1 MSANSTVTLG
11 RLYLAISLVLIALIL
26 WQGIGMMRTRRQTAE
41 IRGQISSLQKKDSA
55 APTPAPEVQPTPTP
69 TPQPTPTPPED
80 PLAYITKKGLFSPAP
95 PPPMLP
101 ECTGILGDRV
111 ILNNQFKKVGEEM
124 DGWKVEKIGTERVT
138 LRRNED
144 VAEVQLAK
152 PTTWPMPPPPPMPA
166 CTGIFGDTALL
177 NNELHRIGDKIG
189 DWEVTLITLDK
200 VFIRNKEG
208 NTNELPLVQEAKWP
222 ETPPPQ
228 EEPPKQE
235 APKQETPQADA
246 SPKSPDQPPAGG
258 PPPQPGTN
266 PSAPTDGA
274 VVQNAPDQPGQP
286 QPGNP
291 EQSQQGGNRRGRRP
305 RR

>member
-11 RLYLAISLVLIALIL
+11 RLYLAISLFLLALIL
-26 WQGIGMMRTRRQTAE
+26 WQSISMIRTRQQTTE
-41 IRGQISSLQKKDSA
+41 IRGQISSLQKKDVAQPS
-55 APTPAPEVQPTPTP
+55 PTPESQPTPTP

-80 PLAYITKKGLFSPAP
+80 PLSYITKKGLFSPAP

-124 DGWKVEKIGTERVT
+124 DGWKVERIGTETVT

-144 VAEVQLAK
+144 VAELQLAK
-152 PTTWPMPPPPPMPA
+152 RTTWPVPPPPPMPA

-189 DWEVTLITLDK
+189 DWEVTQITLDK

-208 NTNELPLVQEAKWP
+208 NTQELPLAQPANWPEAPAPKQEPPQEKQPKAPDKPQAGTPSPQPGQPGANTPQPQKPETPSNGAAAQNAP
-222 ETPPPQ
+222 ETPP
-228 EEPPKQE
+228 
-235 APKQETPQADA
+235 
-246 SPKSPDQPPAGG
+246 
-258 PPPQPGTN
+258 
-266 PSAPTDGA
+266 
-274 VVQNAPDQPGQP
+274 QP